1 MSLYVTE
8 ARRTLQ
14 LAAPIMVG
22 QVSQM
27 LMGLT
32 DSLMIG
38 HVGKV
43 PLAASAFAGSLFGL
57 FFTIGIGLL
66 IPVAIKVSQAHG
78 AKDNAEVAQAMKHGS
93 AVALGAGV
101 LCCLVMMGLG
111 WQLRWFGQPAEVLA
125 EVQPYYTLI
134 ALSLVPTL
142 MFQAMRHFAES
153 LDRPWMPMVMML
165 AGVVLNVGLN
175 WVFIYGNLG
184 FAAMGLTGA
193 GWATL
198 TSRVLGMV
206 LIYVWVSRAMSFR
219 EMWPKQWFSGYTS
232 ERLKQILA
240 LGVPISISLSFE
252 AGAFGASA
260 ILMGWIGATALAA
273 HQIAI
278 TCAALT
284 FMIPLGMA
292 IAVSMRVGRALGAN
306 EPERMRPISHGAQ
319 IMSGVFMGGCALL
332 FIVMGESLASAF
344 VKEADVI
351 AMAAKL
357 LVVAAI
363 FQLADGAQVV
373 AASSLRGLSDVKVP
387 TVITALAYWGLA
399 LPVAYV
405 LGFWLDW
412 GGIGVW
418 TGLASGL
425 TFAAVAL
432 MWRFWWRTRP
442 EFVTVG

>member
-1 MSLYVTE
+1 MSLYVKE

-38 HVGKV
+38 QVGKV

-78 AKDNAEVAQAMKHGS
+78 ATDNAEVAEAMKHGS
-93 AVALGAGV
+93 AIALGAGI
-101 LCCLVMMGLG
+101 LCCVVMMGLG
-111 WQLRWFGQPAEVLA
+111 WQLRWFGQPTEVLA
-125 EVQPYYTLI
+125 EVQPYYSLI

-153 LDRPWMPMVMML
+153 LDRPWLPMVML
-165 AGVVLNVGLN
+165 LGGVVLNVVLN

-184 FAAMGLTGA
+184 FVAMGLTGA

-206 LIYVWVSRAMSFR
+206 MIYGWVSRSVSFNG
-219 EMWPKQWFSGYTS
+219 MWPTQWLSGYDRI
-232 ERLKQILA
+232 RLKQMLG

-260 ILMGWIGATALAA
+260 ILMGWLGATALAA

-278 TCAALT
+278 TCAALV
-284 FMIPLGMA
+284 FMVPLGMA
-292 IAVSMRVGRALGAN
+292 IAVSMRVSRALGAN

-319 IMSGVFMGGCALL
+319 LMSAVFMGTCAIG
-332 FIVMGESLASAF
+332 FIFAGESLAGAF
-344 VKEADVI
+344 VKEAEVV
-351 AMAAKL
+351 ALAAKL
-357 LVVAAI
+357 LVIAAI
-363 FQLADGAQVV
+363 FLMADGAQVV

-387 TVITALAYWGLA
+387 TVITAVAYWGLA
-399 LPVAYV
+399 LPLGYM
-405 LGFWLDW
+405 LGFKLDW
-412 GGIGVW
+412 AGQGIW
-418 TGLASGL
+418 TGLALGL
-425 TFAAVAL
+425 AFAAFAL
-432 MWRFWWRTRP
+432 MARFMRLTR
-442 EFVTVG
+442 VKG

>member
-1 MSLYVTE
+1 MSLYRKE

-14 LAAPIMVG
+14 LAAPIVVG

-38 HVGKV
+38 HLGKV
-43 PLAASAFAGSLFGL
+43 PLAASAFAGSIFGL

-78 AKDNAEVAQAMKHGS
+78 AEDKGEVGQAMKHGS
-93 AVALGAGV
+93 AIALGSGIV
-101 LCCLVMMGLG
+101 CGLVMVGLG

-125 EVQPYYTLI
+125 KVQPYYTLI
-134 ALSLVPTL
+134 ALSVVPTL

-153 LDRPWMPMVMML
+153 LDRPWLPMVMML
-165 AGVVLNVGLN
+165 AGVGLNVFLN
-175 WVFIYGNLG
+175 WVLIYGNLG
-184 FAAMGLTGA
+184 AAALGLTGA

-198 TSRVLGMV
+198 TSRILGML
-206 LIYVWVSRAMSFR
+206 LIYFWVSRAMSFR
-219 EMWPKQWFSGYTS
+219 GVWPTNWFSGY
-232 ERLKQILA
+232 EIKRLKGMLA
-240 LGVPISISLSFE
+240 LGLPISISLSFE

-260 ILMGWIGATALAA
+260 ILMGWLGATALAA

-284 FMIPLGMA
+284 FMVPLGIA

-306 EPERMRPISHGAQ
+306 ELERIRPISHGAQ
-319 IMSGVFMGGCALL
+319 IMSALFMGGGALLFVFMG
-332 FIVMGESLASAF
+332 ETLASAF
-344 VKEADVI
+344 VKEQEVVAL
-351 AMAAKL
+351 AAKL

-363 FQLADGAQVV
+363 FQLTDGAQVV

-387 TVITALAYWGLA
+387 TVITAFAYWGLA
-399 LPVAYV
+399 LPLAYG
-405 LGFWLDW
+405 LGFGLKW
-412 GGIGVW
+412 GGVGVW
-418 TGLASGL
+418 TGLAAGL
-425 TFAAVAL
+425 TFAAVTL
-432 MWRFWWRTRP
+432 MWRFIWRTKALGGA
-442 EFVTVG
+442 TS